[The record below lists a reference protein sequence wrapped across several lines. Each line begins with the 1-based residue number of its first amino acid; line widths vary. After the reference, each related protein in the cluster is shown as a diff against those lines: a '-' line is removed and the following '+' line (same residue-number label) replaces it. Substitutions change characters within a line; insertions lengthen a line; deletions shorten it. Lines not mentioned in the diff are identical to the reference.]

1 MDRFSLATLD
11 FNFTRLAVVRLIVCL
26 VLLGSF
32 STVVA
37 VTLVSS

>member
-1 MDRFSLATLD
+1 MDRFSLAALD
-11 FNFTRLAVVRLIVCL
+11 FNVTGLAVVRLIACL
-26 VLLGSF
+26 VLGSA